1 MFRLKT
7 AATALGLVL
16 AICLSAAAAQKTD
29 LSGKWVMDKAKS
41 EGLPPDMEQ
50 TMNITQKG
58 DELTIA
64 TTVKTSQGEQT
75 LTDTYKLN
83 GKPVEFTPSR
93 PTPDGGT
100 ITGKGTK
107 TGTWAAEGKELEL
120 VQEEHLE
127 VPSGEEITIKITRK
141 WHIAADGKSI
151 TIDLTAETP
160 NGPQST
166 KRLFVKQ

>member
-64 TTVKTSQGEQT
+64 TTIKTDQGEQT
-75 LTDTYKLN
+75 LTDTYKLD
-83 GKPVEFTPSR
+83 GKPVEFTPNR
-93 PTPDGGT
+93 GG
-100 ITGKGTK
+100 IEGKGTK
-107 TGTWAAEGKELEL
+107 TGKWSAEGKELEI
-120 VQEEHLE
+120 VQEEHLT
-127 VPSGEEITIKITRK
+127 VPSGEEVMIKITRK

-166 KRLFVKQ
+166 KRLFIKQ

>member
-64 TTVKTSQGEQT
+64 TTIKTDQGERT
-75 LTDTYKLN
+75 LTDTYKLD
-83 GKPVEFTPSR
+83 GKSVEFNASR
-93 PTPDGGT
+93 PTPDGQT
-100 ITGKGTK
+100 IEGKGTK
-107 TGTWAAEGKELEL
+107 TGKWSTEGKELEI
-120 VQEEHLE
+120 VQEEHLT
-127 VPSGEEITIKITRK
+127 VPSGEEVTIKITRN